1 MHKRIPRLIVMV
13 GLSASGKSSY
23 AKELEKENPTNT
35 IVISS
40 DAIREEICGSVEDQ
54 SKNGE
59 VFRIFHERIRRNL
72 ENKKDVIADATNITM
87 KSRRAILNR
96 VNGLDVH
103 LLFWRRKH

>member
-72 ENKKDVIADATNITM
+72 ENGAEDLGRIKE
-87 KSRRAILNR
+87 AIYIYEDLIDIWEN
-96 VNGLDVH
+96 
-103 LLFWRRKH
+103 

>member
-59 VFRIFHERIRRNL
+59 VFRISTKEFEETLRI
-72 ENKKDVIADATNITM
+72 KKM
-87 KSRRAILNR
+87 LLQMQLILQ
-96 VNGLDVH
+96 
-103 LLFWRRKH
+103 

>member
-40 DAIREEICGSVEDQ
+40 DAIREEICGRVEDQ

-72 ENKKDVIADATNITM
+72 ERKRCYCRCNKYYDEISPSNS
-87 KSRRAILNR
+87 KSCKWLRRT
-96 VNGLDVH
+96 
-103 LLFWRRKH
+103 

>member
-59 VFRIFHERIRRNL
+59 VDLETRNL
-72 ENKKDVIADATNITM
+72 KFCEISTSATSQEV
-87 KSRRAILNR
+87 K
-96 VNGLDVH
+96 
-103 LLFWRRKH
+103 